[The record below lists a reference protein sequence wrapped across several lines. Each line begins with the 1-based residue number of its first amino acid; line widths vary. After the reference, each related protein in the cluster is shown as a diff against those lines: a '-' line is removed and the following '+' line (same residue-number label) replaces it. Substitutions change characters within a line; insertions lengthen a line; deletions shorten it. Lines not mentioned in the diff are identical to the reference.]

1 MVLAVSSECA
11 VMSVATT
18 TASSSSAAATAAAT
32 AAAAA
37 TSAVACDDHIRNAT
51 QYQSGQP
58 GLNSSRQG
66 VAVYYQKRNATRE
79 RKQPPN
85 SHQPIK

>member
-18 TASSSSAAATAAAT
+18 TASSSAAAT